1 VSYSNTRARLGTGS
15 SNLAESAEYP
25 LVRISNNYM
34 LLLSLYRGS
43 WISRKVVD
51 VLAEDMLKHMP
62 RLNCEMPP
70 EAIDKFDRVVKRTAT
85 QGKLLEA
92 LKWGRLFGGAVALMV
107 IDGVEDLSAPLDFD
121 EILPGKY
128 RGLIVLDRWSGVY
141 PDSQLVTDI
150 NNPAEF
156 GQPMFYRCDL
166 EENGRSVMVHHSRLL
181 RFIGRDLPSWEKQ
194 VQLYWGMSELEL
206 VFDELRKRDYT
217 DWNIVSLISRAQIM
231 VLKEPELAPMLSGLG
246 ANQKMLEQYVARI
259 EAMSGSMSNQGI
271 LALGK
276 DGSLENKQFSF
287 SGLEGVL
294 NLFLLNISGASEIP
308 VSRLFGRTITGLG
321 QSGEGDLQIYYD
333 AADQKRQREL
343 GPQIDKL
350 YRVIAA
356 STWGEVPDDLDYAFP
371 PIRTMTD
378 KDRSDLAKAN
388 GETIIGAFNAGLIGR
403 QTALKEL
410 KQLSETTEIFSN
422 ITDEMIEAA
431 SDDVEPGDVPMK
443 AGQGE
448 DPLMRG
454 ELPAAKDSAFAA

>member
-1 VSYSNTRARLGTGS
+1 
-15 SNLAESAEYP
+15 
-25 LVRISNNYM
+25 
-34 LLLSLYRGS
+34 
-43 WISRKVVD
+43 
-51 VLAEDMLKHMP
+51 
-62 RLNCEMPP
+62 
-70 EAIDKFDRVVKRTAT
+70 
-85 QGKLLEA
+85 
-92 LKWGRLFGGAVALMV
+92 KWGRLFGGAVALMV

-150 NNPAEF
+150 NNPVEF
-156 GQPMFYRCDL
+156 GQPMFYKCDL
-166 EENGRSVMVHHSRLL
+166 QENGRSVLVHHSRLL

-206 VFDELRKRDYT
+206 VFDELRKLDYT

-246 ANQKMLEQYVARI
+246 ASQKMLEQYVARLQ
-259 EAMSGSMSNQGI
+259 AMSDSMSNQG
-271 LALGK
+271 LLTLGK
-276 DGSLENKQFSF
+276 DGSLENKQFGF

-356 STWGEVPDDLDYAFP
+356 STWGEVPDDLDYTFP

-378 KDRSDLAKAN
+378 KDRSDLAKTN

-443 AGQGE
+443 TGEGE

-454 ELPAAKDSAFAA
+454 ELPVAKDSAFAA